1 MGDRELAAYEE
12 LNNALKDAL
21 EELKSMENNFRE
33 QTAPYIAAAEKLSA
47 ASDPDELNQVL
58 IDLTSKLKL
67 ELPWE
72 GDFSEHMSNKD
83 GILRFK

>member
-1 MGDRELAAYEE
+1 MGDRELAAFEE

-47 ASDPDELNQVL
+47 ASFE
-58 IDLTSKLKL
+58 
-67 ELPWE
+67 
-72 GDFSEHMSNKD
+72 F
-83 GILRFK
+83 R